1 MPLQG
6 FDSSKQAE
14 AVFCEYCCFVL
25 FWFFFTVIQMIL
37 CCTHFESSKDSNVY
51 SPLGAV
57 GVARV
62 AFVVGICILED
73 ETARTL
79 QAIGTLFHTIR
90 AILEMEALYTMLW
103 ALWTVRK
110 NITAVLW
117 RGEKKMQIVCPHIII
132 SKSAILKALNFWLL
146 WWLFWNNDL

>member
-1 MPLQG
+1 MSSIHSASRPLPLQG
-6 FDSSKQAE
+6 FDSTKQAE
-14 AVFCEYCCFVL
+14 AVFCEYCFFV
-25 FWFFFTVIQMIL
+25 FFYCIIQIIL
-37 CCTHFESSKDSNVY
+37 CCTHFESSNDGNVY

-62 AFVVGICILED
+62 AFVVGLCVLED

-110 NITAVLW
+110 NITAVLFCFFSSSF
-117 RGEKKMQIVCPHIII
+117 IY
-132 SKSAILKALNFWLL
+132 ST
-146 WWLFWNNDL
+146 

>member
-1 MPLQG
+1 M
-6 FDSSKQAE
+6 
-14 AVFCEYCCFVL
+14 
-25 FWFFFTVIQMIL
+25 
-37 CCTHFESSKDSNVY
+37 Y

-62 AFVVGICILED
+62 AFVVGLCILED

-90 AILEMEALYTMLW
+90 AILEMEALYTMLR

-110 NITAVLW
+110 NTTAVLFCFFLFNMKG
-117 RGEKKMQIVCPHIII
+117 RKKKCKLYAHI
-132 SKSAILKALNFWLL
+132 
-146 WWLFWNNDL
+146 